1 MMAEFEFAGTTFRGG
16 KMAVILTA
24 LSTLGGGAW
33 GAFEFYSDYM
43 SMKEIIQNIDTTEIE
58 NRNKLIE
65 QKIAAAQS
73 SVDEA
78 IDYSR
83 SIKNDLRD
91 DFNRMEANVDRV
103 EDQNREMEDKVKNM
117 IDRANERFDN
127 RRESLQTDI
136 DIKINN
142 VEDRL
147 NTKIQTVLNNP
158 LAD

>member
-1 MMAEFEFAGTTFRGG
+1 MAEFEFAGTTFRGG

-33 GAFEFYSDYM
+33 GAFEFYKDYTD
-43 SMKEIIQNIDTTEIE
+43 MKEIIQNIDTTEIE

-65 QKIAAAQS
+65 QKIAAAQA
-73 SVDEA
+73 SVDVA

-103 EDQNREMEDKVKNM
+103 EDQNREMEDKVKGM
-117 IDRANERFDN
+117 IDRANERFDSK
-127 RRESLQTDI
+127 RESLQTDTEL
-136 DIKINN
+136 KINALD
-142 VEDRL
+142 DRL
-147 NTKIQTVLNNP
+147 SKRIQNVLDNP
-158 LAD
+158 LTD